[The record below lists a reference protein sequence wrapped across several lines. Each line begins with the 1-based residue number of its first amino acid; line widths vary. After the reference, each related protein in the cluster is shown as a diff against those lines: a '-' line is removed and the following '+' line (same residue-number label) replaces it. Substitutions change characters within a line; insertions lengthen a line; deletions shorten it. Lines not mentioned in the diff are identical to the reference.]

1 MIHLKATLGVPIVG
15 SLTCTTI
22 VHSFDI
28 YTNDLSILI
37 TESDTSHTILDTKN
51 VIVDRIYTVKLV
63 TTGGFLEDQLG
74 VIDTRKV

>member
-51 VIVDRIYTVKLV
+51 VIVDRVDAVKGV
-63 TTGGFLEDQLG
+63 TTGGIVEYQLRI
-74 VIDTRKV
+74 IDA